1 MKPYRKQ
8 NRRGFTI
15 VELVLVI
22 AVIAILAS
30 VLIPT
35 FSGIIEKANYSN
47 AFQEAENLLKADAVN
62 YTSVNGGSV
71 PDDTVYEVN
80 GYYFKVVDNALVA
93 IEKTEYDALNTDIR
107 NIIFLIPDGA
117 GFGTY
122 DIANAYKKAY
132 SESAVNGVVDGIKD
146 TETSSRQATKITTNA
161 IKGKTVLGLY
171 LDEYMIATANT
182 SMKDAAGHSATDS
195 AAAGTALLC
204 GQKTDYVMCGITPDF
219 SPVANILELAKL
231 EGKATGAVSTKCSVD
246 ATTTDM
252 LAHTLRR
259 PDQNSADNSIKA
271 AYQQDASAQFLNSNV
286 DVVLM
291 YGTDGGTVKLGSS
304 YSDSLKVSNDNAT
317 NHGYT
322 VVTDLSSMNSAV
334 ASGAKKIYS
343 SFQIDYLAKKETAG
357 YDINAG
363 NYYQSGSSSKA
374 YNTDYQAFHTLYDVD
389 CREGDITLMDM
400 AKAALTMLSKNVN
413 DEDGFCLVIE
423 GGAIDNAAEGRNV
436 KEAVAEYLAFDE
448 VFGYCVNWAMN
459 DGHTIVIACPDH
471 DSGGIYNPAT
481 HNTVT
486 ENKTKANASGAN
498 YTSLQQLVTAL
509 HDGTVVDNTVLGGG
523 ASGHSSQNV
532 PVWLYAPEKVKAKV
546 LQYLGLPSDASTD
559 KVRTGLFYD
568 GTNINQSYA
577 IQNSDL
583 ANAVAKAAGLMTL
596 EDATEELFV
605 PVYDDNN
612 KTLYN
617 YGTYDSASGVFT
629 FSNGVAKV
637 TKNSRTYIDKNGNE
651 QTISAGLPIY
661 LTNPVSYQYED
672 GSGRANAAA
681 GKATA
686 VFYMPKEVFDNC
698 N

>member
-15 VELVLVI
+15 VELVIVI

-47 AFQEAENLLKADAVN
+47 AFQEAENLLKADAIN

-80 GYYFKVVDNALVA
+80 GYYFKVVDNALVRIDEA
-93 IEKTEYDALNTDIR
+93 EYKSLNTDIK

-132 SESAVNGVVDGIKD
+132 SGSAVNGVVDGIKD
-146 TETSSRQATKITTNA
+146 DATHTQGTTITTNA
-161 IKGKTVLGLY
+161 IEGKTVLGLY
-171 LDEYMIATANT
+171 LDEYMIATADT
-182 SMKDAAGHSATDS
+182 SMKHAAGHSATDS

-219 SPVANILELAKL
+219 SPVANILELARL

-246 ATTTDM
+246 ATTTVM
-252 LAHTLRR
+252 VAHSLRR
-259 PDQNSADNSIKA
+259 PDQSSC
-271 AYQQDASAQFLNSNV
+271 AYQADVSAQILNNNI
-286 DVVLM
+286 DIQLM
-291 YGTDGGTVKLGSS
+291 YGTDGGRYKYATT
-304 YSDSLKVSNDNAT
+304 YSDTLSVNSDTAA

-322 VVTDLSSMNSAV
+322 VVTDLTSLNSAV
-334 ASGAKKIYS
+334 ASGSKKIFS
-343 SFQIDYLAKKETAG
+343 NFQINYPVLQLTAG
-357 YDINAG
+357 YNLSSS
-363 NYYQSGSSSKA
+363 NYYMSSA
-374 YNTDYQAFHTLYDVD
+374 AWNTDYQAHHTLYDVD

-486 ENKTKANASGAN
+486 KPETKANTEGTK